1 MWQACLTARAAY
13 HRMNATEVEHG
24 LSLLGDDPLSSTI
37 AFVILILVTGLMAL
51 IEIAYIAVRQSV
63 LVQIVR
69 KGDWR
74 AKMALPMVIEPNE
87 MLAATQLGIT
97 LAAVAGGATVVTTVS
112 LAAAKAMAAL
122 GLSAGLALSL
132 GVLVATIVFSYFM
145 MVFGELV
152 PKRLAYQYALPLTL
166 YLAPLLKF
174 LIIITWPFIRLL
186 TGTTA
191 LVCRLFGIRLS
202 EQAKYSSAE
211 LAIILEMTE
220 DFSRD
225 ERQLAQRV
233 LSFAQ
238 TEAREAMVPR
248 MDFVAISGEKT
259 VDEFIQLSLETGRS
273 RMPVYGEG
281 IDDIIGVLHLKDA
294 GIHARKGERQR
305 LLKEIVRP
313 ALTVP
318 ESVSAMAVF
327 KQMRAEQLHMAIV
340 IDEFGQVVGLVTIED
355 LLEEVVGEVY
365 DESDIMRSKVKQL
378 KDGSYLVDAGVSLR
392 DLSFSLGAEFEVS
405 DNYET
410 LGGLVLDAHGDIP
423 AKGAKVRVNGWE
435 IEVMS
440 MRGQRIRRVRMRK
453 VEGAKPERGG
463 S

>member
-1 MWQACLTARAAY
+1 MKS
-13 HRMNATEVEHG
+13 TEVEHG

-37 AFVILILVTGLMAL
+37 AFAILILVTGLMAL

-63 LVQIVR
+63 LLQLVR

-74 AKMALPMVIEPNE
+74 AKMALPMVKEPSE

-97 LAAVAGGATVVTTVS
+97 LAAVAGGATVVTTFS
-112 LAAAKAMAAL
+112 LAIAKALANGGMTE
-122 GLSAGLALSL
+122 GLALTL
-132 GVLVATIVFSYFM
+132 GIIASTILFSYLV

-152 PKRLAYQYALPLTL
+152 PKRLAYQHALPLAL

-174 LIIITWPFIRLL
+174 LIAVTWPFIRLL

-191 LVCRLFGIRLS
+191 LVCRLFGLKLS

-225 ERQLAQRV
+225 ERLLAQRV

-238 TEAREAMVPR
+238 TEVREAMVPR

-305 LLKEIVRP
+305 QLQEIVRP

-318 ESVSAMAVF
+318 ESVSAMAAF

-365 DESDIMRSKVKQL
+365 DESDVMRSKVKQL

-392 DLSFSLGAEFEVS
+392 DLSFSLGAEFAVS

-423 AKGAKVRVNGWE
+423 AKGARVRVNGWE

-453 VEGAKPERGG
+453 TDKLDKPRRG
-463 S
+463 